1 MTDQQN
7 FVIVG
12 AGLAGAS
19 AAKALREQ
27 GFGGEI
33 RMLGAESHRP
43 YIRPPLSKGFL
54 AGTDELDSVF
64 VEAEGWYAEHGVTL
78 DLGVTVDAIDPEA
91 QFVFLDSGEAVMYD
105 KLLLATGSSARRL
118 EVPGAD
124 LDDVFTVRTLDDSQA
139 LRAALAGGGKR
150 VVVIGSGWIGLE
162 VAATARTLG
171 NEVTVLDR
179 GRVPLASALG
189 DELGQ
194 VFLDLHREHGVVVR
208 SEVEVAELLGDE
220 GVAPQGGADAR
231 GRSAG
236 GGSAEGADARGS
248 VSAVKL
254 TTGDE
259 LPADIVV
266 VGIGAT
272 PNIRLA
278 EAAGLDVDNGVLVN
292 AALRTSDPN
301 IWAVGD
307 IANAF
312 HPVIE
317 QRVRSEHWANALNQG
332 TAVAASMLGR
342 SLSYSEIP
350 YFFSDQFDLG
360 MEYSGYSALA
370 RGASVVYR
378 GDVAAREF
386 IAFWLAEGRVVAGMN
401 VNVWEVN
408 EAVQGIIRRANPVD
422 PARLADPGVPLDSL

>member
-7 FVIVG
+7 IVIVG
-12 AGLAGAS
+12 AALAGAS

-27 GFGGEI
+27 GFAGEI

-64 VEAEGWYAEHGVTL
+64 VEAEGWYAERDVDL

-105 KLLLATGSSARRL
+105 KLLLATGSSARQL
-118 EVPGAD
+118 DVPGAD
-124 LDDVFTVRTLDDSQA
+124 LDGVFTVRTLDDAQA
-139 LRAALAGGGKR
+139 LHAVLAAGDKR
-150 VVVIGSGWIGLE
+150 VIVVGSGWIGLE

-179 GRVPLASALG
+179 GRVPLASVLG

-208 SEVEVAELLGDE
+208 SEVEVAELLSADAAE
-220 GVAPQGGADAR
+220 GGADAR
-231 GRSAG
+231 GVAAG
-236 GGSAEGADARGS
+236 DGSAERADARGA
-248 VSAVKL
+248 VTAVKL

-259 LPADIVV
+259 LPADVVV

-278 EAAGLDVDNGVLVN
+278 EAAGLDIDNGVLVN

-312 HPVIE
+312 HPVITR
-317 QRVRSEHWANALNQG
+317 RVRSEHWANALNQG

-342 SLSYSEIP
+342 SLSYDEIP
-350 YFFSDQFDLG
+350 YFYSDQFDLG

-408 EAVQGIIRRANPVD
+408 EAVQGIIRRANLVD
-422 PARLADPGVPLDSL
+422 PARLADPAVPLDSL